1 MSEISHAISV
11 LKRGKAPGPDG
22 FTIEFYVHFAALLLP
37 KLLLLYDSFITDGSS
52 SGTFQEAMI
61 CLIPKENKD
70 PSQCKNY
77 RPISLVNLD
86 YKSFAKIV
94 ALRIDPILPHLI
106 GPEQSGFVKG
116 RLASDNSRVFFI
128 ILSKASSL
136 DHPIAAIALDA
147 EKAFDRIGWEFM
159 FQALQWIGFPQK
171 FIYFISL
178 LYSGPKASIFIN
190 GKISNY
196 FPLFRGVR

>member
-11 LKRGKAPGPDG
+11 LKRGKAPGPDR
-22 FTIEFYVHFAALLLP
+22 FTIEFYAHFATLLLP
-37 KLLLLYDSFITDGSS
+37 KRLLLYDSFIAAGSS

-70 PSQCKNY
+70 PSQCKSY

-86 YKSFAKIV
+86 YNIFAKIL

-116 RLASDNSRVFFI
+116 RLASDNSRVFFN

-171 FIYFISL
+171 LISYFFIV
-178 LYSGPKASIFIN
+178 
-190 GKISNY
+190 
-196 FPLFRGVR
+196 FRS